1 MFGTLFT
8 FGSSFGQTFFISL
21 FIPSFTQSFEISAS
35 TFANYYG
42 LITLASATLLPK
54 LGRYIDEW
62 DLLHYATAVVVAL
75 ASGIILLTQSYHYIP
90 FILGLFL
97 IRMSGQG
104 LMSHVAVTA
113 SSRYFQKNR
122 GKALSFV
129 LSGHPIG
136 EALLPITMVYLTL
149 QFGWRPA
156 YLAAAGFLLFILLPT
171 AWSLVKSA
179 PDFRKLKSDIQ
190 EPIKQNQPQ
199 TNPSSKQTITKS
211 FLLAILPSYIAV
223 PMFITALL
231 FHQSFIAKKLGVS
244 LSFFASCLSLFA
256 IFQIIANVL
265 VGMLIDKFS
274 AKSIYTAHLLPL
286 MLAPTCLLLSN
297 STFSIIM
304 YFIFLGIS
312 AGYASN
318 VKMAFVAELVP
329 LNQLGKLKSMAVSAM
344 VFSTS
349 IGPVLFAQV
358 FRISK
363 SYNTNYLVVICYCL
377 ISGILALSQIS
388 KTQVF
393 TPKL

>member
-21 FIPSFTQSFEISAS
+21 FIPSFTQSFEISTS

-42 LITLASATLLPK
+42 LITLTSAILLPK
-54 LGRYIDEW
+54 LGKYIDDW

-75 ASGIILLTQSYHYIP
+75 VLGIIILTLSHHYLP

-97 IRMSGQG
+97 IRMLGQG

-136 EALLPITMVYLTL
+136 EALLPVTMVYLT
-149 QFGWRPA
+149 QQMGWRTA
-156 YLAAAGFLLFILLPT
+156 YLTAAGFLLFALLPT
-171 AWSLVKSA
+171 AWALVKSA
-179 PDFRKLKSDIQ
+179 QVFRKI
-190 EPIKQNQPQ
+190 EPDSSSPTKNPL
-199 TNPSSKQTITKS
+199 NPSYSSSNQNISKS
-211 FLLAILPSYIAV
+211 FLFAILPSYIAV

-231 FHQSFIAKKLGVS
+231 FHQSFIAKELGVS

-256 IFQIIANVL
+256 LFQIIANVL
-265 VGMLIDKFS
+265 VGLLIDKYS
-274 AKSIYTAHLLPL
+274 AKLIYSFHLLPL
-286 MLAPTCLLLSN
+286 MLAPSCLLLSSN
-297 STFSIIM
+297 KLSIAM
-304 YFIFLGIS
+304 YFILLGIS

-329 LNQLGKLKSMAVSAM
+329 LNQLGKFKSMAVSAM

-349 IGPVLFAQV
+349 IGPALFAQI
-358 FRISK
+358 FK
-363 SYNTNYLVVICYCL
+363 LWQSYNASYLFIIFYCL
-377 ISGILALSQIS
+377 ASGILALRSI
-388 KTQVF
+388 
-393 TPKL
+393 PKVRSFYST